1 MDVKRNI
8 TLTLE
13 ISVEEAAAMLCA
25 LRRCANDRT
34 FDYNNKEIY
43 ADGCIHGRIEEM
55 HSDLIKAI
63 TGLLGVE

>member
-34 FDYNNKEIY
+34 FDHNNKTY
-43 ADGCIHGRIEEM
+43 ANGCLRERIEEM
-55 HSDLIKAI
+55 HSDLTKAI
-63 TGLLGVE
+63 TGILGVE